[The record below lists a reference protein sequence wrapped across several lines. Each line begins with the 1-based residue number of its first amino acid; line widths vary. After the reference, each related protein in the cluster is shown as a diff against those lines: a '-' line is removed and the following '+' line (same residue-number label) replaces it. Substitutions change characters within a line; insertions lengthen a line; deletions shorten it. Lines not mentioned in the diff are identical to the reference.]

1 MSLRSAF
8 LYCQLSNTSS
18 MGSPTPLLLFL
29 KAQHQSLPGLH
40 NAPSIHGPEQGFS
53 VDLCNSTICSLGHQ
67 LFLFLQCASGPPTPQ
82 RSHIWAFLSLY
93 TAPFVCRKCM
103 SRKVLN
109 SWTADVA
116 PSLWASK
123 WTPTNRAH
131 ILQAKPIV
139 SLLGWN
145 AIKQSNG
152 HFINQLRSLEKRGRV
167 CLWKGQQREDV

>member
-8 LYCQLSNTSS
+8 LYCQLSNNSS
-18 MGSPTPLLLFL
+18 MGFSPLLLFL

-53 VDLCNSTICSLGHQ
+53 VDLCNSTTCSLGHQ

-82 RSHIWAFLSLY
+82 RSHIWALFSLY

-116 PSLWASK
+116 PILWASK
-123 WTPTNRAH
+123 WTPTKSPHSASKT
-131 ILQAKPIV
+131 IL

-145 AIKQSNG
+145 GIKQSNG
-152 HFINQLRSLEKRGRV
+152 HFINHLQSLEKRGRD
-167 CLWKGQQREDV
+167 CPWKGQQRKDV